1 MKITFKKLGVI
12 KQAELTLGDLTIVCG
27 RNNTGKTYVTY
38 ATYGF
43 LDYWHN
49 AVSISLPNNLVSDV
63 MENGSVTVPV
73 EYFAKDHKKI
83 LKSASEDYSKVID
96 RVFAGNARLFENCS
110 VNVEVEKDEG
120 YRTNEVSVRAGSAD
134 RSLLE
139 VKKAESEDTITVS
152 LLVNKD
158 TDDLPPRSFIEDM
171 IGNAVRKIIF
181 KNTVPRP
188 FIASAERTGSA
199 IFQKELDFTRNRL
212 VDLLGEKDL
221 KTSSARL
228 LGRFSADYPV
238 PVRKNIDFIRGLS
251 NIVNR
256 ESIFSKQ
263 HPEVLTHFQKIIGG
277 EYKVTKDGEV
287 LYIPSNKKSIKLTM
301 VESSSAVRSLLD
313 IGFYLK
319 HIAQT
324 GDLLIVDEPEL
335 NLHPENQRLVAR
347 LFAMLVNHGIKV
359 FITTHSDYIIKE
371 LNTLILL
378 NKQGDG
384 RLSALAVR
392 EGYDQGELLASSR
405 LKVYI
410 AKEGLVLL
418 EGNSQRSRCQTLIQA
433 KVDDVSG
440 IALESF
446 DDTIEEMNR
455 IQEEII
461 WGE

>member
-12 KQAELTLGDLTIVCG
+12 KQAELALGDLTIVCG

-49 AVSISLPNNLVSDV
+49 AVSVSLPENLVSEV
-63 MENGSVTVPV
+63 MEKGSVSIPV

-83 LKSASEDYSKVID
+83 LKSASEGYSKVID
-96 RVFAGNARLFENCS
+96 RVFAGNSRLFEGCEI
-110 VNVEVEKDEG
+110 NVEVRKDEG
-120 YRTNEVSVRAGSAD
+120 YRTNEVSVRAGSAG

-139 VKKAESEDTITVS
+139 VKKAESDDTITIS

-171 IGNAVRKIIF
+171 ISNAVREIIF

-221 KTSSARL
+221 KSSSVRL

-263 HPEVLTHFQKIIGG
+263 HPGVLTHFQKIIGG

-378 NKQGDG
+378 NKQGDE
-384 RLSALAVR
+384 RLSALAAR
-392 EGYDQGELLASSR
+392 EGYGHSELLSSDK

-410 AKEGLVLL
+410 AKEDLIQL
-418 EGNSQRSRCQTLIQA
+418 EGKSRRSNCQTLIQA

-440 IALESF
+440 IVLESF

-455 IQEEII
+455 IQEEIV